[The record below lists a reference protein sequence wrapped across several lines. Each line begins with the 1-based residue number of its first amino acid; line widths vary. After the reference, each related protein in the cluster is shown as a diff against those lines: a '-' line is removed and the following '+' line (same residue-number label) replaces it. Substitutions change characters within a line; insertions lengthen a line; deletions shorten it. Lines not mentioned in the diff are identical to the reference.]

1 MHTVRYHLERPLKLH
16 HGKGANTDTEVATL
30 MEQVRLTPANHFL
43 VKYPHELSGGQR
55 QRVSFA
61 RALAARPTVLLADE
75 PVSML
80 DVSIRLEMLSLL
92 DDLRQRLSLAMLY
105 ITHDIASARYFA
117 DEVLVMYAGE
127 IVERGPA
134 EEVTQQPAH
143 PYTQLLVASAPDPD
157 NLGSTLRRGANG
169 TRRQGPQQ
177 NQNSGADGDDR
188 LPVQFQVPARRGPL
202 PAGGPGPG
210 AHHGHARRGLLA
222 PGRSRSGARPG
233 AAGKWP
239 HNRKLTPNR
248 RTREKDGLMRRLH
261 SHRRFLAVGAAGLL
275 AAGLAAC
282 SSSGSS
288 SGASNTNTGAAT
300 TGKQLVME
308 SSPESTITQSF
319 NPFVPTGAP
328 WGMGATGLIYEP
340 LIQFNLAAPPKYY
353 PWLATSYAWSNG
365 GKTLTFAIRQG
376 VKWNDG
382 QPFTPAN
389 VVFTFNMLKA
399 NAAVNLNGVKYDQRE
414 RVRQQRR
421 AQLRDPAVHQPAVHR
436 RHRDGAGAHLEV
448 GQQPG
453 HVRGP
458 QPGRHRPD
466 EAGQLHAAGL
476 HAGQEPLYWQASQ
489 VQVPKVFFPVY
500 TSNTSALSA
509 LFSGQIDWTGNYIPG
524 LQHSFISTNP
534 EFHHHW
540 EAPGGTN
547 SLVPNLNKWPTNQLP
562 VRQAISAAI
571 NRQLLASEGE
581 SGLENPVLNATGLT
595 PQLFDA
601 WSGPVASMTVSA
613 TGSAAAAQQ
622 ILQKAGYTKGS
633 DGFFAKDGKKVSITI
648 TNPSAYTD
656 YAQVDS
662 LVAQQLKA
670 AGIDATFQG
679 QSVDAWNADVASGNF
694 QLTSHWSNGGI
705 TPYNMYDGWLDSALS
720 SGKTATGNYERLKD
734 PAVDQML
741 AKLAGAETTAQQ
753 TAALEPIAKYVA
765 ANLPI
770 IPTTTA
776 SQWFQYNSQN
786 YVGWPTPDNPYE
798 TGQPSGTNNGP
809 GSGTDEVVL
818 LHLRPRA

>member
-1 MHTVRYHLERPLKLH
+1 
-16 HGKGANTDTEVATL
+16 
-30 MEQVRLTPANHFL
+30 
-43 VKYPHELSGGQR
+43 
-55 QRVSFA
+55 
-61 RALAARPTVLLADE
+61 
-75 PVSML
+75 
-80 DVSIRLEMLSLL
+80 
-92 DDLRQRLSLAMLY
+92 
-105 ITHDIASARYFA
+105 
-117 DEVLVMYAGE
+117 
-127 IVERGPA
+127 
-134 EEVTQQPAH
+134 
-143 PYTQLLVASAPDPD
+143 
-157 NLGSTLRRGANG
+157 
-169 TRRQGPQQ
+169 
-177 NQNSGADGDDR
+177 
-188 LPVQFQVPARRGPL
+188 
-202 PAGGPGPG
+202 
-210 AHHGHARRGLLA
+210 
-222 PGRSRSGARPG
+222 
-233 AAGKWP
+233 
-239 HNRKLTPNR
+239 
-248 RTREKDGLMRRLH
+248 MRRLH

-382 QPFTPAN
+382 QPFTPAD
-389 VVFTFNMLKA
+389 VVFTFNMLKKT
-399 NAAVNLNGVKYDQRE
+399 AALNLNGVKYDGVSASGNNVVLTFATPQFTNLQSIAGTAMVPE
-414 RVRQQRR
+414 HIWKSVSNP
-421 AQLRDPAVHQPAVHR
+421 ATFADPSP
-436 RHRDGAGAHLEV
+436 V
-448 GQQPG
+448 GT
-453 HVRGP
+453 GP
-458 QPGRHRPD
+458 MKLGSFTPQGFT
-466 EAGQLHAAGL
+466 LVKNTS
-476 HAGQEPLYWQASQ
+476 YWQASQ

-509 LFSGQIDWTGNYIPG
+509 LFSGHIDWTGNYIPG

-601 WSGPVASMTVSA
+601 WSGPVASMTVPA
-613 TGSAAAAQQ
+613 AGSAATAQQ

-633 DGFFAKDGKKVSITI
+633 DGFFAKGGKKVSITI

-670 AGIDATFQG
+670 AGIDASFQG

-705 TPYNMYDGWLDSALS
+705 TPYNMYDGWLDSTLS

-741 AKLAGAETTAQQ
+741 AKLAGAETTAEQ
-753 TAALEPIAKYVA
+753 TTALEPIAKYVA
-765 ANLPI
+765 ANLPV

-786 YVGWPTPDNPYE
+786 YVGWPTPDNPYQ